1 MVLVMESDGSLT
13 PSRSQSSFAR
23 NYNEGIGQSS
33 ASDGIAIFG
42 EVEAEQRASS
52 RGPCPPDSPAPRRC
66 PLRDSDHGRGNRG
79 HGDALDQR
87 RGMFLRTRDL
97 DPLRTV
103 ARIDVRDGRVVARDI
118 KARES

>member
-42 EVEAEQRASS
+42 EVEAEQEGVQVAALARPTPLPRADVLSGIQTMGGATEAMAMLS
-52 RGPCPPDSPAPRRC
+52 TSGVGCSCAPAISIRC
-66 PLRDSDHGRGNRG
+66 GR
-79 HGDALDQR
+79 
-87 RGMFLRTRDL
+87 
-97 DPLRTV
+97 
-103 ARIDVRDGRVVARDI
+103 
-118 KARES
+118 

>member
-42 EVEAEQRASS
+42 EVEAEQEGVQVAALVAA
-52 RGPCPPDSPAPRRC
+52 AP
-66 PLRDSDHGRGNRG
+66 
-79 HGDALDQR
+79 
-87 RGMFLRTRDL
+87 TI
-97 DPLRTV
+97 V
-103 ARIDVRDGRVVARDI
+103 AAVFAGG
-118 KARES
+118 

>member
-42 EVEAEQRASS
+42 EVEAEQEGVQVAALARPTPLPRADVLSGI
-52 RGPCPPDSPAPRRC
+52 RPRPCAMPAIPAC
-66 PLRDSDHGRGNRG
+66 
-79 HGDALDQR
+79 
-87 RGMFLRTRDL
+87 
-97 DPLRTV
+97 V
-103 ARIDVRDGRVVARDI
+103 ARGFP
-118 KARES
+118 